1 LTLKYLQHNPHI
13 HAEVSWKSR
22 AKKQKCTKNKRVH
35 ETAKQAGKSID
46 NLLLPAKDEKLR
58 SSEETEPGGS
68 E

>member
-1 LTLKYLQHNPHI
+1 MQRLVGNP
-13 HAEVSWKSR
+13 EQRNKSAQR
-22 AKKQKCTKNKRVH
+22 IRVH